1 MTVTI
6 RIDDHTVD
14 YIPVLT
20 NAAPEYDYA
29 YTIYLM
35 DSYTADI
42 SREARLV
49 LIPAKSESYQRG
61 RYASGLFFS
70 EQADSVLHPKRNIIQ
85 KLWERLHIKEV
96 EEDIR

>member
-6 RIDDHTVD
+6 RIDDHAVD

-20 NAAPEYDYA
+20 NANVEYDYA
-29 YTIYLM
+29 YTIDLM
-35 DSYTADI
+35 DSYSSKS

-70 EQADSVLHPKRNIIQ
+70 EQADSVFYPKKMIIE
-85 KLWERLHIKEV
+85 KLWRRVHTDVQRGE
-96 EEDIR
+96 